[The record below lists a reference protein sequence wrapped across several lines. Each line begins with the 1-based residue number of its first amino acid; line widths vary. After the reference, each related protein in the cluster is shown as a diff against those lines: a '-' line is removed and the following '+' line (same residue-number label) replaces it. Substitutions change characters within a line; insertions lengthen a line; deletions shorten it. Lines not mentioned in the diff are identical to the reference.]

1 MVRFDGLS
9 RLSYLIPHPHR
20 TRQEVSHIQ
29 RKEILLMVSLCAVN
43 IMPLLTAGAFSIY
56 DRHTWKQYIDRKL
69 IQGVIPAP
77 DSFALIDG
85 LARGSSQK
93 AQSLQMNK
101 LMTREEIGKRMDEL
115 ARKDAEM
122 HDPRV
127 KEKLERLSWEH
138 AR

>member
-1 MVRFDGLS
+1 
-9 RLSYLIPHPHR
+9 
-20 TRQEVSHIQ
+20 
-29 RKEILLMVSLCAVN
+29 
-43 IMPLLTAGAFSIY
+43 MPLLTAGAFSIY

>member
-1 MVRFDGLS
+1 
-9 RLSYLIPHPHR
+9 
-20 TRQEVSHIQ
+20 
-29 RKEILLMVSLCAVN
+29 
-43 IMPLLTAGAFSIY
+43 MPLLTAGAFSIY

-115 ARKDAEM
+115 ARKYAET
-122 HDPRV
+122 HDELVKAELEALSPKLTRLPRHQ
-127 KEKLERLSWEH
+127 LS
-138 AR
+138 

>member
-1 MVRFDGLS
+1 
-9 RLSYLIPHPHR
+9 
-20 TRQEVSHIQ
+20 
-29 RKEILLMVSLCAVN
+29 
-43 IMPLLTAGAFSIY
+43 MPLLTAGAFSIY

-115 ARKDAEM
+115 ARKYAEM

>member
-1 MVRFDGLS
+1 
-9 RLSYLIPHPHR
+9 
-20 TRQEVSHIQ
+20 
-29 RKEILLMVSLCAVN
+29 
-43 IMPLLTAGAFSIY
+43 MPLLTAGAFSIY
-56 DRHTWKQYIDRKL
+56 DRHTWKQYTDRKL

-85 LARGSSQK
+85 LARGRSLK

-115 ARKDAEM
+115 ARKYAET
-122 HDPRV
+122 HDPKV

-138 AR
+138 ARWVTVH